1 MTATEFSNA
10 LIGLE
15 SNLERFALSLTADR
29 EKAKDL
35 LQETYLKALM
45 YRDQFEAFT
54 NMKAWTFTIMK
65 NTFINNYRRSR
76 RERNTIDISG
86 DLGHLQHM
94 KESGIADPDTHYSTN
109 EINKAI
115 TELDDDFRIPF
126 EMHNAGYK
134 YKEIADHLGL
144 KIGTVKSRIFFTRK
158 KLMDA
163 LKDYS

>member
-1 MTATEFSNA
+1 MTTAEFTRA
-10 LIGLE
+10 LTGLE
-15 SNLERFALSLTADR
+15 SNLQRFAMSLTSDR
-29 EKAKDL
+29 ERANDL

-45 YRDQFEAFT
+45 YKDKFEAFT
-54 NMKAWTFTIMK
+54 NLKAWTFTIMK
-65 NTFINNYRRSR
+65 NTFINNYRRAK
-76 RERNTIDISG
+76 RESVTVDVTR
-86 DLGHLQHM
+86 DLYHLNNVREGM
-94 KESGIADPDTHYSTN
+94 ADPDVHYSTN

-115 TELDDDFRIPF
+115 ARLEDEFRIPF

-163 LKDYS
+163 LKDYSN